1 MRRSALVGIC
11 LASVVIGSA
20 SAQERTL
27 DETLAYV
34 NRTLKE
40 HAFTDSEG
48 QATVSSVELGKGTLT
63 ATITKT
69 KAGNRISNVY
79 EIPLSDIS
87 LTGIESRDRGGYV
100 SLSLGA
106 EGPVKARLVCL
117 MANGLKHEWSLPD
130 VREITVEFA
139 KESGVD
145 RDLSKAFAELVAK
158 ARKDARYTVS

>member
-1 MRRSALVGIC
+1 MRRTALVGIC

-20 SAQERTL
+20 SAQERSL

-63 ATITKT
+63 TIVMKT
-69 KAGNRISNVY
+69 KAGNKISNVY
-79 EIPLSDIS
+79 EIPLADVS
-87 LTGIESRDRGGYV
+87 LTGIEARDRGGYI

-117 MANGLKHEWSLPD
+117 MASGLKHEWSLPD

-139 KESGVD
+139 KMPGVD
-145 RDLSKAFAELVAK
+145 RDLSKAIAELVAM
-158 ARKDARYTVS
+158 ARKDSRYAVT